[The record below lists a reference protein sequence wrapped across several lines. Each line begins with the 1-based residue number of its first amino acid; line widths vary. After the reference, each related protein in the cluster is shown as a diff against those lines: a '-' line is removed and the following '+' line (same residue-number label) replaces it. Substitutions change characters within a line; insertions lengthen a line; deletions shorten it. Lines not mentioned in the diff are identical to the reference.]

1 MRPHAWTVAAGVGA
15 LASGAFV
22 AGLLAASAPRDAAL
36 DHASETWTVPTSTV
50 FLEDERQ
57 VAAKPVVDPGVALTS
72 DASGRVTRWE
82 CREGGVIS
90 SGTVPLVV
98 DDGPVVALATEVPL
112 WRDLAL
118 GADGEDVRAL
128 QAELERLGFADS
140 STGTYDEAT
149 DSAVDALLGSVGA
162 SPEPGA
168 AWTESVLWLPG
179 PEVTL
184 ETCDVALGEHL
195 APGDRVATTVGS
207 LTRLLLA
214 PPDARDLVAGERSVS
229 YAGVTAEADPPDASG
244 TVVIDDAAVLEAVRG
259 GPDLAAWQDGA
270 EFSVPLQYVLR
281 NPVEAIAVPPAALFA
296 LDGVSGCVR
305 SGGADRQVTVLA
317 SRLGQTMIVPDD
329 EAPLEAVDRPPT
341 DRPEACA

>member
-1 MRPHAWTVAAGVGA
+1 MRSHVWTVAAGVGA
-15 LASGAFV
+15 MVSAAFV
-22 AGLLAASAPRDAAL
+22 AGLLLAPSPRDAAL
-36 DHASETWTVPTSTV
+36 DPAVTAWTVPTSTV
-50 FLEDERQ
+50 DLDDERQ
-57 VAAKPVVDPGVALTS
+57 VAATPVLDPGVVLTS

-98 DDGPVVALATEVPL
+98 DDRPVVALATEIPL
-112 WRDLAL
+112 WREPTL
-118 GADGEDVRAL
+118 GVDGADVRAL
-128 QAELERLGFADS
+128 QDELERLGFAGS

-149 DSAVDALLGSVGA
+149 VSAVDALLSSVGA
-162 SPEPGA
+162 ARWPGA
-168 AWTESVLWLPG
+168 AWTESLLWLPG

-207 LTRLLLA
+207 LTHLLLS

-244 TVVIDDAAVLEAVRG
+244 TVVVDDAAVLEAVRG

-270 EFSVPLQYVLR
+270 ELSVPLQYVLQT
-281 NPVEAIAVPPAALFA
+281 PVETVAVPPAALFA
-296 LDGVSGCVR
+296 LDGASGCVR
-305 SGGADRQVTVLA
+305 SDGGDRRVTVLA